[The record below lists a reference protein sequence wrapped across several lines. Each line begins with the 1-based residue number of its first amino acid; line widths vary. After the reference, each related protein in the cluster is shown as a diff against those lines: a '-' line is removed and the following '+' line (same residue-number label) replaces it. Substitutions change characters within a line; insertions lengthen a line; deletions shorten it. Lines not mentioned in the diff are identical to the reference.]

1 MAAGRGRPRLPDDPY
16 IPPSVEERAAEL
28 TLVCRVCGLE
38 RRTADFSDRQRRSSW
53 PQCRTCARRR
63 DRELRER
70 RGPSWT
76 RARNVKHFY
85 GLTLDDVEALRAS
98 QGHRCPICDEPLDEA
113 DDQAAIDHCYRTGL
127 VRGVLPP
134 TCNAGLGHF
143 ADDPERLRR
152 AARYLEEARLRLD
165 DPAARF
171 IPAERLGR
179 RPGT

>member
-1 MAAGRGRPRLPDDPY
+1 M
-16 IPPSVEERAAEL
+16 
-28 TLVCRVCGLE
+28 
-38 RRTADFSDRQRRSSW
+38 
-53 PQCRTCARRR
+53 
-63 DRELRER
+63 
-70 RGPSWT
+70 
-76 RARNVKHFY
+76 KHFY

-127 VRGVLPP
+127 VRGVLHP